1 MRKDIIKTK
10 LKEIEGST
18 KLVKEN
24 LPGNFEDFSK
34 LGLVK
39 DGIYKRIEY
48 AIEGVLDVCAI
59 INSDLELG
67 VPASEEDIVD
77 NLVNNDI
84 LSSDM
89 GMRIKKMRGFRNFLV
104 HRYGKIDD
112 KVAYENIMEG
122 FADFSEFTEKINE
135 FLATLPNR

>member
-1 MRKDIIKTK
+1 MRKDVIKTK
-10 LKEIEGST
+10 LKEIKGSI

-24 LPGNFEDFSK
+24 LPGNFEEFSK

-48 AIEGVLDVCAI
+48 AIEGVLDICAI

-67 VPASEEDIVD
+67 VPASEEDIVE

-89 GMRIKKMRGFRNFLV
+89 GTRIKKMRGFRNFLV

-122 FADFSEFTEKINE
+122 FADFSEFTEKTNE